1 MSPAKHLTRRDL
13 MKMSVATAAAALV
26 RFPASAFGLPELQ
39 EGEQMIPFLGT
50 PPSSGRPL
58 LNWDNL
64 TSWITPNDEFFAV
77 QHYGQP
83 DLDLS
88 AWHLEIGGLVQNP
101 TSLTLDEIRARP
113 RQEYVRTLECS
124 GNGASPRTNN
134 GLIGNARWAGTRLAP
149 ILRECGLDARALE
162 VVFFGAD
169 HGTEELRGA
178 EYEQHFIRSLH
189 VDRASQ
195 DDILLLYEMNGEPLP
210 LNHGGPLRL
219 GVPGWYGVAWVKWL
233 SRIEIH
239 DRRYVNRF
247 MSRDYVTI
255 RGEAQGEKVIWRQT
269 LVGPMNLKSIVARV
283 VRHPEG
289 VLRVTGAAW
298 GDGTPLRAVELKVDD
313 GPWRRTQFTEGR
325 DVPHTWTFWSYD
337 WRDSQPGEHTL
348 VSRAI
353 DVTGRIQPSADDP
366 SIVMKKTY
374 WEANQQY
381 PRRIAI

>member
-1 MSPAKHLTRRDL
+1 M
-13 MKMSVATAAAALV
+13 
-26 RFPASAFGLPELQ
+26 
-39 EGEQMIPFLGT
+39 
-50 PPSSGRPL
+50 
-58 LNWDNL
+58 
-64 TSWITPNDEFFAV
+64 
-77 QHYGQP
+77 
-83 DLDLS
+83 
-88 AWHLEIGGLVQNP
+88 VQNP

-149 ILRECGLDARALE
+149 ILRERGLDARALE

-169 HGTEELRGA
+169 HGTEELRGD

-195 DDILLLYEMNGEPLP
+195 DDILLLYEMNGDPLP
-210 LNHGGPLRL
+210 FNHGGPLRL

-239 DRRYVNRF
+239 DRRYVSRY

-255 RGEAQGEKVIWRQT
+255 RGETQGEKVIWRQT

-283 VRHPEG
+283 VRRPEG

-353 DVTGRIQPSADDP
+353 DVTGRIQPSADESLNRHEEDLLGGQPAVSPEDRDLMIRVEHDLARDDGRVRQVGFLPRVARHPIP
-366 SIVMKKTY
+366 SALAPGPHTRPTRSLYIS
-374 WEANQQY
+374 
-381 PRRIAI
+381 